1 MFNKT
6 QILIDILKED
16 NDELYHKER
25 SLDEKIKLVK
35 VMLEEVNDIKFE
47 LEHKLKNLEERK
59 ETLENI

>member
-6 QILIDILKED
+6 EILIDILKED
-16 NDELYHKER
+16 SDELYHKER

-35 VMLEEVNDIKFE
+35 VMLEEINDIKFG